1 MNNFARAL
9 PYLWPFRKRL
19 FLSILFA
26 VLVAI
31 LWGTNL
37 TAIYPV
43 VKVMLENKDLVVYAD
58 EQIAAATEES
68 DALSKKV
75 NDLTERRAEFEAQ
88 LTNENLSKKQY
99 EQLEHEKDRL
109 IGQLSDKQTSLS
121 KATSELSL
129 WTWVKSDIIEH
140 LPRDKF
146 DVLAVLL
153 AALLIA
159 TIIKG
164 IFVVI
169 QETLISSVVELTTIN
184 LRKECFKKVLS
195 LDYQTVHHHGTGDLL
210 SRFTNDLNLF
220 GLGLRLAG
228 GKIIREPLK
237 AIACMG
243 IAFMVNWR
251 LTLLSLLMGPLIA
264 IVFNRIG
271 KRLKHASHRMME
283 SMSRIYQTLEET
295 FDNLKVVIAFNGAP
309 THRRRFHRENKE
321 YYNKM
326 LRIIKLDALTSP
338 TTETLGMIAGFMA
351 VLPGTYLVLR
361 GTTEIWGIQLAAEP
375 MTIASLIVLY
385 AMLAG
390 IIDPIRKLSTTY
402 SKLRRSS
409 AAADRIFEL
418 LDTETLVKEP
428 ETPLS
433 FPRHSQSISFRRIE
447 FDYFCGAQEKKREQQ
462 ILSGVDLDVNAG
474 EVIVVV
480 GENGSG
486 KSTLVN
492 LLPRYYD
499 PDYGTVEIDG
509 INIRDVKLKD
519 LRAQIGVVTQ
529 ETLLF
534 DNTIYD
540 NIRYGKPEANSEEI
554 IEAARQANVL
564 DFSEQLPDGLQT
576 WVGEKGGRLS
586 GGQRQRIALARAF
599 LSDPSIL
606 ILDEATSAID
616 AQSEILIHEAL
627 RQFSV
632 NRTVFLITHSVSPG
646 ILDFVSRIAVMDQ
659 GQLVAV
665 GPHDTL
671 ILSCPVYQ
679 KLYQAQTHQRS
690 SRTGPIQT
698 VHTDDFE
705 RLSPSA
711 EEQDYM
717 AEVEDQEAAATGDS
731 SPSILK
737 LDRSTNSNPT
747 SPNTQPKRKDA
758 TG

>member
-1 MNNFARAL
+1 M
-9 PYLWPFRKRL
+9 
-19 FLSILFA
+19 FA

-31 LWGTNL
+31 LWGANL

-43 VKVMLENKDLVVYAD
+43 VKVMLENKDLAVYVD
-58 EQIAAATEES
+58 EQINEATTESAAF
-68 DALSKKV
+68 SKKV
-75 NDLTERRAEFEAQ
+75 DELTALQQDFETQLAAPNLPRKERDH
-88 LTNENLSKKQY
+88 LI
-99 EQLEHEKDRL
+99 HERDRL
-109 IGQLSDKQTSLS
+109 ISQLSEKQASLS
-121 KATSELSL
+121 ESTAELNL
-129 WTWVKSDIIEH
+129 WTWVKSNVIAY
-140 LPRDKF
+140 LPQDKF

-153 AALLIA
+153 CILLAA

-164 IFVVI
+164 IFIVI
-169 QETLISSVVELTTIN
+169 QETLISSVVELTTIS
-184 LRKECFKKVLS
+184 LRKECFRKVLS
-195 LDYQTVHHHGTGDLL
+195 LDYQTLHHSGTGDLM

-228 GKIIREPLK
+228 GKVIREPLK
-237 AIACMG
+237 AFACLG
-243 IAFMVNWR
+243 GAFFVNWR

-295 FDNLKVVIAFNGAP
+295 LDNIKIVIAFNGAG
-309 THRRRFHRENKE
+309 THRRRFHHDNKV
-321 YYNKM
+321 YYQKM

-338 TTETLGMIAGFMA
+338 TTEILGMIAGFMA

-375 MTIASLIVLY
+375 MSISSLILLY

-390 IIDPIRKLSTTY
+390 IIDPMRKLSTTY
-402 SKLRRSS
+402 SKLRRSA

-418 LDTETLVKEP
+418 LDKETKVQEAENPK
-428 ETPLS
+428 PL
-433 FPRHSQSISFRRIE
+433 PRHCRSISFRRID
-447 FDYFCGAQEKKREQQ
+447 FDYFRGHQDKGRNQL

-499 PDYGTVEIDG
+499 PTYGTVEIDG
-509 INIRDVKLKD
+509 VNIRDVKLKD

-534 DNTIYD
+534 ENTIYN
-540 NIRYGKPEANSEEI
+540 NIRYGNPEASEAEI
-554 IEAARQANVL
+554 IKAARLAHVL
-564 DFSEQLPDGLQT
+564 DFSEQLPDGLET

-606 ILDEATSAID
+606 ILDEATSAVD
-616 AQSEILIHEAL
+616 AQSEILIHQAL
-627 RQFSV
+627 REASQG
-632 NRTVFLITHSVSPG
+632 RTIFLITHSVSPS
-646 ILDFVSRIAVMDQ
+646 ILDFVTRIAVMDQ
-659 GQLVAV
+659 GKLIAI
-665 GPHDTL
+665 GPHETL
-671 ILSCPVYQ
+671 ILSCPTYQ
-679 KLYQAQTHQRS
+679 KLYHAQAHQRS
-690 SRTGPIQT
+690 RGPIQT
-698 VHTDDFE
+698 A
-705 RLSPSA
+705 SA
-711 EEQDYM
+711 APEPPAAKPPETEDYP
-717 AEVEDQEAAATGDS
+717 ADVEDQSENSTGDS
-731 SPSILK
+731 NPSIIKLK
-737 LDRSTNSNPT
+737 RPEDPNSPPNPY
-747 SPNTQPKRKDA
+747 PKRKDA